1 GDLFASWNKNNRGE
15 YKNLELD
22 RWVRI
27 AQNSLD
33 PTARMKAF
41 SEIQKII
48 HAEAVILPTYESGSV
63 YVRDPRLKGVVK
75 RAVGMDSDYSSAYID
90 G

>member
-1 GDLFASWNKNNRGE
+1 MN
-15 YKNLELD
+15 
-22 RWVRI
+22 
-27 AQNSLD
+27 
-33 PTARMKAF
+33 AF

-75 RAVGMDSDYSSAYID
+75 RAVGMDSDYSGAYID